1 MSMRRSID
9 AQKALKSDKL
19 DELDDVT
26 TGVELD
32 IQYVALSCCDIRWYE
47 FRIQMSENVL
57 SANAHDKLHLVIFY
71 Y

>member
-1 MSMRRSID
+1 MSMRGSSD

-32 IQYVALSCCDIRWYE
+32 IQYVALSCCDIRWL
-47 FRIQMSENVL
+47 FRIQMSGNVL

>member
-1 MSMRRSID
+1 MII
-9 AQKALKSDKL
+9 KL
-19 DELDDVT
+19 PLNASYVDVT
-26 TGVELD
+26 TEVNAPNWTVD
-32 IQYVALSCCDIRWYE
+32 IQYVALSCCDIRWL